1 MAGFTP
7 RIARRHGRGGRLGEC
22 SSGGGTVHRWGSAV
36 RYPTLRAQVAGV
48 ARGLGFDAVGFARAV
63 LTDAQREGLK
73 EYLAAGH
80 HGSMGWM
87 QARAEE
93 RGDPKALWPDAVTV
107 ISLGMSYAPAGD
119 ALAGLKLR
127 DKGNISV
134 YARGRDYH
142 DVVKGKLKH
151 LAQFLVSRG
160 GGGAKVFVDTAPVM
174 EKPLAQ
180 AAGLGWQGKHTN
192 LVSRAH
198 GSWLFLGEVLTTL
211 EIPADEAG
219 VDRCGTCHACMA
231 ACPTE
236 AFPAPYKLDARRC
249 ISYLTIEHDG
259 PIPEE
264 FRAAMGNRIYG
275 CDDCLAVCP
284 WNKFAEAGRE
294 QKFAHRAELV
304 APALTEL
311 ARLDDAGFRAL
322 FAGSPVKRMGRN
334 RFVRNVAVA
343 VGNSGAAG
351 LVETARALAGDS
363 DPVVAEAGA
372 WAVGRLSK

>member
-1 MAGFTP
+1 
-7 RIARRHGRGGRLGEC
+7 
-22 SSGGGTVHRWGSAV
+22 
-36 RYPTLRAQVAGV
+36 
-48 ARGLGFDAVGFARAV
+48 LGFDAVGFARAV

-284 WNKFAEAGRE
+284 WNKFAVAGRE

-304 APALTEL
+304 APALTDL